1 MNVNRAPVRTI
12 VAGDTAPDFELPSLS
27 GGSARLSDY
36 RGRKVVLF
44 MWASW

>member
-1 MNVNRAPVRTI
+1 MNGTPVRTI

-27 GGSARLSDY
+27 GGSVRLSDY
-36 RGRKVVLF
+36 RGSKVVLF